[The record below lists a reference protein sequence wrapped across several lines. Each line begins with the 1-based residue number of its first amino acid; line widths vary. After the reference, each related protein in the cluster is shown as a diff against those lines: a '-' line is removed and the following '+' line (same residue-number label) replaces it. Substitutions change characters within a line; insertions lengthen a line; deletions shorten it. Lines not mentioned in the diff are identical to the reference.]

1 MSEILWWSFAPST
14 LTLALVLLAYLAA
27 RARAPRVAAVLLVV
41 PTLGLLALAL
51 APVDQLLAMPLE
63 NRVPAPDALPDDVTG
78 IVVLGGSVDW
88 RVGRDRG
95 QVTLDGASERM
106 LAALALA
113 RRYPDARLVFTG
125 LFEDALKTEWRGAD
139 GRGLLFAPV
148 LEGRDVLFLGEARST
163 YEEAI
168 LALERVAPTPGS
180 TWLLVTS
187 ALHMPRAL
195 GTFRTLGWRM
205 TPVPVDYRTTRA
217 AAWRFDPRVG
227 ARLAELDRVV
237 REWGAYL
244 VYRGT
249 GRLVEEGTR
258 VGAP

>member
-1 MSEILWWSFAPST
+1 MSEILWWSLAPST
-14 LTLALVLLAYLAA
+14 LTLLLVLLAYLAA
-27 RARAPRVAAVLLVV
+27 RARAPRVAAALLVL

-63 NRVPAPDALPDDVTG
+63 NRVSAPASLPDDVAG

-88 RVGRDRG
+88 RVGQDRD
-95 QVTLDGASERM
+95 QLTLDGASERM

-113 RRYPDARLVFTG
+113 RRYPRAQLVFTG
-125 LFEDALKTEWRGAD
+125 LFEDAVKTEWRGAD
-139 GRGLLFAPV
+139 GRGLLFAPT
-148 LEGRDVLFLGEARST
+148 LDGRDVLFLGEARST
-163 YEEAI
+163 YEEAM
-168 LALERVAPTPGS
+168 LALERVRPAPGS

-195 GTFRTLGWRM
+195 GTFRTLGWPM
-205 TPVPVDYRTTRA
+205 TPVPVDYRTTRMVT
-217 AAWRFDPRVG
+217 WRFDPRVG

-244 VYRGT
+244 VYRAT
-249 GRLVEEGTR
+249 GRLVEEGALAD
-258 VGAP
+258 AP